1 MEVRTIVLAA
11 GALILSSAVA
21 QSNFTQ
27 EKGRG
32 QVQLSSKGVELV
44 ELKPSADQCTG
55 SKGGTT
61 VRFKVT
67 SETPVDVGLYYKT
80 LQKKWSLKVFAD
92 KKTGEEVSHFTCFAG
107 APFKVYSRAS
117 GSSEAWPQP

>member
-1 MEVRTIVLAA
+1 MKVHTILSAV
-11 GALILSSAVA
+11 GALVFLSAVA
-21 QSNFTQ
+21 QSTFAQ
-27 EKGRG
+27 EKGNG
-32 QVQLSSKGVELV
+32 QVKLLSKGVEIF
-44 ELKPSADQCTG
+44 ELKSSAEQCTN

-61 VRFKVT
+61 VRLKVT

-92 KKTGEEVSHFTCFAG
+92 KKTGEEVTHFTCFAG

>member
-1 MEVRTIVLAA
+1 V
-11 GALILSSAVA
+11 GALVFLSGVA
-21 QSNFTQ
+21 QSTFAQ
-27 EKGRG
+27 EKGNG
-32 QVQLSSKGVELV
+32 QVKLLSKGVEIV
-44 ELKPSADQCTG
+44 ELKPSAEQCIS

-61 VRFKVT
+61 VRLKVI

-92 KKTGEEVSHFTCFAG
+92 KKTGEEVTHFTCFTN

-117 GSSEAWPQP
+117 GSGEAWPKP